1 MTAPPA
7 DVVPAVDEEEVEE
20 VMERGRGADE
30 ADRKPLP
37 LRSPISAVGVALNY
51 GCLMLTFQSASEL
64 FVLFCLLLLLL
75 LFLLFPLFLLLLLLL
90 SKNGGPQLHI
100 LLIKRNR

>member
-64 FVLFCLLLLLL
+64 FFFFFFFFFFFSHFFFFC
-75 LFLLFPLFLLLLLLL
+75 FFFSPKMVAL
-90 SKNGGPQLHI
+90 SSTFC
-100 LLIKRNR
+100 